1 MSGRKKRK
9 SKILDDLEPDLS
21 LQCLPSALREKLM
34 PFQRE
39 GVKFALKKNGRCL
52 IGDEM
57 GLGKTLQAIAV
68 AYHYR
73 QEWPVL
79 VVVPSSLRYQWVEEL
94 ERWVPDLEPTDIHVV
109 SSRDDIRN
117 IATAQVTILGYGL
130 IQRVDQPLMKALHDQ
145 NFQVIIVDESH
156 YLKNRQ
162 AVRTKGLVPL
172 VKQASRA
179 LLLTGTPALA
189 RPAELFPQVDAL
201 LPGKFGTW
209 TQFSKRYCNAHR
221 QFFGRFSRWDTNG
234 ASNLAELHS
243 NLQPLMIRRLK
254 AQVLT
259 QLPPKRRQRIPFDV
273 PEGQHKKE
281 LDKLAGEWRDLIGRG
296 AVPQSHDQPGMTD
309 NPSFLLRQLMV
320 EWYHTTAL
328 AKAGSVQ
335 EYIKV
340 LLENESMKFIVF
352 GHHKHMLQAVT
363 QTLIHSKVKYIR
375 IDGSVPSAERTHL
388 VQQFQGDPSIKV
400 AVLSILAA
408 GTGLTLTAAS
418 HVVFAELYWTPGVL
432 EQAEDRAHRIG
443 QHNSVHVHYLVAR
456 NTIDDWM
463 WSMLTRKVSV
473 VTSTLNGKLAV
484 LHAEE
489 CDKDQAEFLSRAAVW
504 LPGEQQEEDD
514 SFFFTQPNTQKDLR
528 SYFKPKGGRGQNAQ
542 PSDKQKSGLDTK
554 NVSLIQEDDDDD
566 ADFRDVQKA
575 HRSTRSDVFV
585 IDSDSEST
593 TDENEMGFDKSM
605 PHLESDRNM
614 LTESDASSSCDT
626 IIQSNQ
632 NVADISSLI
641 GQEEEIKLDV
651 ATPNAKR
658 NKLEDTSSVC
668 EKKAEDSSSARV
680 EKDVKESGWGCSL
693 CTFHNHALLKFCEMC
708 ETPRK
713 KGRPATRSQH
723 DSNFS
728 SPTSTVTKESKVK
741 RPVSSALGT
750 PDTKPNEGKTVTAAQ
765 KESLLSYVKEKP
777 CFNTP
782 VRPSAPHSTQN
793 TPTIRSSETP
803 MATSIKKST
812 PSDLTG
818 AEKVSNI
825 QNNNTDVVD
834 LTTYS
839 STEEEEA
846 TCNSD
851 TTTEQ
856 TVAAS
861 SSEVTESQTDS
872 IPKKTQSDIFFS
884 CTPPTFPDLA
894 LDSSIAEDLAVAA
907 QVFRPSPC
915 RGKSTWRCENSNCGY
930 SNADSDAE
938 DCDACFSPRPRKRL
952 KLSSTDSPQGSLGG
966 TVTPSLKTAG
976 TKGTPSRDSD
986 STVKP
991 VEARSASLQRGMQVP
1006 SRGHLAGSTVT
1017 AGKSGDSM
1025 SSTSKIFHSAPNTPS
1040 RKDTST
1046 GTRQGGKPTTPQ
1058 FLMKKRSIP
1067 VSVENTRTP
1076 PPKQIHKNLF
1086 SPCANSPASGSISG
1100 SPLQGSDWFDD
1111 DDISDDMLLGSEK
1124 SVSPRGH
1131 LAGSTGTAGKSGDSM
1146 YDLDNFSM
1154 NADIGTDEGEADC
1167 GSKDPV
1173 VKLEDIPVYEEL
1185 QFCASMHTDRVY
1197 LYDVDDQPLSCNFSV
1212 LDVEQR
1218 NMDCLPDLLHQP
1230 ANWRLVLRM
1239 VQEWNRLSEPKKR
1252 VVRRSGRMFISPSLL
1267 AEELSQ
1273 SQRRKAACKNQRF
1286 MSKEDFMQ
1294 RAFKVAERE
1303 GGTVQVVSKRRPSS
1317 TVTKPG
1323 QHHTSSNKPSA
1334 DSTGKQQTARLEAA
1348 AASSSD
1354 SGTAESAAED
1364 SRSMEQQAGD
1374 ETRPRGQLQVVDS
1387 AGRHL
1392 CLWCQ
1397 KPVTQQSG
1405 LTADADLEGA
1415 SSYARQHRYCSTECK
1430 EEYRIR
1436 MQGGHSRQ
1444 QLRDTEF
1451 GVCQICE
1458 TNVRQIFLQVKEL
1471 PMSERKVYLKSTL
1484 LSSLPVAQL
1493 NKIVADPKEGQFWHA
1508 DHIVPVAD
1516 GGGLCSLD
1524 NFRTLCVMCH
1534 RKVTQQQNRQ
1544 RRVAQKQERRSQ
1556 DGYRSI
1562 MDFIKQ

>member
-1 MSGRKKRK
+1 
-9 SKILDDLEPDLS
+9 
-21 LQCLPSALREKLM
+21 
-34 PFQRE
+34 
-39 GVKFALKKNGRCL
+39 
-52 IGDEM
+52 M

-221 QFFGRFSRWDTNG
+221 QFFGRFSHWDTNG

-281 LDKLAGEWRDLIGRG
+281 LDKLAGDWRDLIGRG

-352 GHHKHMLQAVT
+352 GHHKHMLQAIT

-388 VQQFQGDPSIKV
+388 VQQFQGDPTIKV

-514 SFFFTQPNTQKDLR
+514 SFFFTQVTPNTQKDLR
-528 SYFKPKGGRGQNAQ
+528 SYFKPKSGRGQKAQ
-542 PSDKQKSGLDTK
+542 PSDKQKSGLDSTK

-566 ADFRDVQKA
+566 ADFRDVQKT

-593 TDENEMGFDKSM
+593 TDVNEKGFNISM
-605 PHLESDRNM
+605 PYQESDRNM
-614 LTESDASSSCDT
+614 FTESDASSSCDT
-626 IIQSNQ
+626 IIQSDQ
-632 NVADISSLI
+632 NVEDSSSLI
-641 GQEEEIKLDV
+641 GQEEDIKPDV

-668 EKKAEDSSSARV
+668 EKKAEDSSSVRV
-680 EKDVKESGWGCSL
+680 ENDVKESGWGCSL
-693 CTFHNHALLKFCEMC
+693 CTFHNHELLKFCEMC

-713 KGRPATRSQH
+713 K
-723 DSNFS
+723 
-728 SPTSTVTKESKVK
+728 
-741 RPVSSALGT
+741 
-750 PDTKPNEGKTVTAAQ
+750 
-765 KESLLSYVKEKP
+765 
-777 CFNTP
+777 
-782 VRPSAPHSTQN
+782 
-793 TPTIRSSETP
+793 
-803 MATSIKKST
+803 
-812 PSDLTG
+812 
-818 AEKVSNI
+818 
-825 QNNNTDVVD
+825 
-834 LTTYS
+834 
-839 STEEEEA
+839 EEEG
-846 TCNSD
+846 TCESD

-856 TVAAS
+856 TVVAS
-861 SSEVTESQTDS
+861 SSEVTESQQDNV
-872 IPKKTQSDIFFS
+872 PKKTQSDILFHS
-884 CTPPTFPDLA
+884 TPPTVPDHTME
-894 LDSSIAEDLAVAA
+894 SSIAEDLAVAA
-907 QVFRPSPC
+907 KVFRPSPC
-915 RGKSTWRCENSNCGY
+915 RGKSTWQCGNSNCGY

-991 VEARSASLQRGMQVP
+991 VKARSASLQRGMQVP

-1025 SSTSKIFHSAPNTPS
+1025 SSTSKIFNSVPNTPS
-1040 RKDTST
+1040 GKDSST

-1058 FLMKKRSIP
+1058 FQMKKRSIP
-1067 VSVENTRTP
+1067 VSVETTRTP
-1076 PPKQIHKNLF
+1076 PSKLIHKNLS
-1086 SPCANSPASGSISG
+1086 SPFANSPATGSISG

-1111 DDISDDMLLGSEK
+1111 DDISDDMLLGSEN

-1131 LAGSTGTAGKSGDSM
+1131 LADSTGNAGKSGDSM

-1197 LYDVDDQPLSCNFSV
+1197 LYDVDDQPLGCNFSV

-1334 DSTGKQQTARLEAA
+1334 DSTGKQDSSAGLGTA

-1397 KPVTQQSG
+1397 KPVTKQSG

-1415 SSYARQHRYCSTECK
+1415 SSYSRQHRYCSTECK

-1484 LSSLPVAQL
+1484 LSSLPVTQL
-1493 NKIVADPKEGQFWHA
+1493 NKMVTDPKEGQFWHA

>member
-1 MSGRKKRK
+1 MAGRKKRK
-9 SKILDDLEPDLS
+9 SNILDELPPDLS
-21 LQCLPSALREKLM
+21 LQCLPSALRDKLM

-94 ERWVPDLEPTDIHVV
+94 ERWVPDLEPTHIHVV

-117 IATAQVTILGYGL
+117 ISTAQVTILGYGL
-130 IQRVDQPLMKALHDQ
+130 IQRQDQPLVKALHDQ

-156 YLKNRQ
+156 YLKNRK
-162 AVRTKGLVPL
+162 AVRTQGLVPL
-172 VKQASRA
+172 VKNAKRA

-201 LPGKFGTW
+201 LPGKFGSW
-209 TQFSKRYCNAHR
+209 TKFSKRYCNAH
-221 QFFGRFSRWDTNG
+221 QVFYGRFPRWDTNG

-273 PEGQHKKE
+273 PEGEHKKE
-281 LDKLAGEWRDLIGRG
+281 LDKLAAEWRDLIGRG
-296 AVPQSHDQPGMTD
+296 AVPQSHDQQGMPD
-309 NPSFLLRQLMV
+309 NPSFRIRQLIT

-352 GHHKHMLQAVT
+352 GHHKHMLQAVS

-388 VQQFQGDPSIKV
+388 VQQFQANPTVKV

-443 QHNSVHVHYLVAR
+443 QHSAVHVHYLVAR

-484 LHAEE
+484 LQADE

-528 SYFKPKGGRGQNAQ
+528 SYFKPKSGHGQKAQ
-542 PSDKQKSGLDTK
+542 DSQKHNLGTES
-554 NVSLIQEDDDDD
+554 VSLIQDGDDDGT
-566 ADFRDVQKA
+566 DFRDVQKT
-575 HRSTRSDVFV
+575 HRAARPDVFV
-585 IDSDSEST
+585 IDSDTEST
-593 TDENEMGFDKSM
+593 ADESEKGSSTA
-605 PHLESDRNM
+605 HLWSDGNIER
-614 LTESDASSSCDT
+614 DASSSSDDT
-626 IIQSNQ
+626 IIETDQTIRDN
-632 NVADISSLI
+632 SSLI
-641 GQEEEIKLDV
+641 GQKAETESDI
-651 ATPNAKR
+651 ATPKTKR
-658 NKLEDTSSVC
+658 SRSEDTRSVDKKGAEGLSSVGVGN
-668 EKKAEDSSSARV
+668 DV
-680 EKDVKESGWGCSL
+680 EESGWGWGCPL
-693 CTFHNHALLKFCEMC
+693 CTFQNHELLKVCEMC

-713 KGRPATRSQH
+713 KEKPTTRSQQRQC
-723 DSNFS
+723 DIDFS
-728 SPTSTVTKESKVK
+728 SPTLGVTKARNMRS
-741 RPVSSALGT
+741 RGSS
-750 PDTKPNEGKTVTAAQ
+750 PDTKAVEEKTVSVAQ
-765 KESLLSYVKEKP
+765 
-777 CFNTP
+777 
-782 VRPSAPHSTQN
+782 
-793 TPTIRSSETP
+793 
-803 MATSIKKST
+803 
-812 PSDLTG
+812 
-818 AEKVSNI
+818 
-825 QNNNTDVVD
+825 
-834 LTTYS
+834 
-839 STEEEEA
+839 EEEDDT
-846 TCNSD
+846 TCESD

-856 TVAAS
+856 TIATS
-861 SSEVTESQTDS
+861 SSKVTSYESQKDN
-872 IPKKTQSDIFFS
+872 IPKKAQSDILFCS
-884 CTPPTFPDLA
+884 TPPTVP
-894 LDSSIAEDLAVAA
+894 DSSLESSVAEDLAVAA
-907 QVFRPSPC
+907 EVFRPSPR
-915 RGKSTWRCENSNCGY
+915 RGKSTWQCENRSCGY

-952 KLSSTDSPQGSLGG
+952 KLSSTESPQSSLGG
-966 TVTPSLKTAG
+966 TATPSLKTAAI
-976 TKGTPSRDSD
+976 KGTPSRFSN
-986 STVKP
+986 STRKP
-991 VEARSASLQRGMQVP
+991 GVEMTRSPSLQKAVN
-1006 SRGHLAGSTVT
+1006 T
-1017 AGKSGDSM
+1017 
-1025 SSTSKIFHSAPNTPS
+1025 SSTSKIVHSALSTPG
-1040 RKDTST
+1040 RKDTLT
-1046 GTRQGGKPTTPQ
+1046 LQGGKPKLQ
-1058 FLMKKRSIP
+1058 FQTNKSNIP
-1067 VSVENTRTP
+1067 TSTP
-1076 PPKQIHKNLF
+1076 PSKQIHKNLS
-1086 SPCANSPASGSISG
+1086 SPFAKSPASGSISS
-1100 SPLQGSDWFDD
+1100 SPLHGSDWFDD
-1111 DDISDDMLLGSEK
+1111 DDISDDMLLSSEK

-1131 LAGSTGTAGKSGDSM
+1131 LAGGAGIARKSGGSM
-1146 YDLDNFSM
+1146 YDLENFSM
-1154 NADIGTDEGEADC
+1154 NADIGTDEGDVGC
-1167 GSKDPV
+1167 RSKDPV
-1173 VKLEDIPVYEEL
+1173 VKLEDVPVYEEL
-1185 QFCASMHTDRVY
+1185 QFCASMHTDRIY

-1218 NMDCLPDLLHQP
+1218 NMDSLPPLLHQP
-1230 ANWRLVLRM
+1230 GNWRLVLRM

-1303 GGTVQVVSKRRPSS
+1303 GGTVQLVSRQRRPSS

-1323 QHHTSSNKPSA
+1323 QLQTSSDKPAS
-1334 DSTGKQQTARLEAA
+1334 DSTSKQEFNTA

-1354 SGTAESAAED
+1354 SCTADSAAED
-1364 SRSMEQQAGD
+1364 SRPTAQEGD
-1374 ETRPRGQLQVVDS
+1374 ETRLCGQLQVVDS
-1387 AGRHL
+1387 AGRSL

-1397 KPVTQQSG
+1397 KPVSQQQSS
-1405 LTADADLEGA
+1405 LAADTEGA
-1415 SSYARQHRYCSTECK
+1415 SSHVRPSRYCSTECK

-1436 MQGGHSRQ
+1436 MKGSHHSRQ

-1451 GVCQICE
+1451 GVCQICG
-1458 TNVRQIFLQVKEL
+1458 TNMRQIFQQVKDL
-1471 PMSERKVYLKSTL
+1471 PMSERKVFLKTTP
-1484 LSSLPVAQL
+1484 LSSLPAAQL
-1493 NKIVADPKEGQFWHA
+1493 NKIIADPKEGQFWHA

-1524 NFRTLCVMCH
+1524 NFRTLCVACH
-1534 RKVTQQQNRQ
+1534 RKVTTQQNRE
-1544 RRVAQKQERRSQ
+1544 RRSAQKQERRSQ

-1562 MDFIKQ
+1562 MDFIKR

>member
-1 MSGRKKRK
+1 MAGRKKRK
-9 SKILDDLEPDLS
+9 SNILDDLEPDLS
-21 LQCLPSALREKLM
+21 LQCLPSALQEKLM

-39 GVKFALKKNGRCL
+39 GVKFALKKHGRCL

-73 QEWPVL
+73 REWPVL
-79 VVVPSSLRYQWVEEL
+79 VVVPSSLKYQWVEEL
-94 ERWVPDLEPTDIHVV
+94 ERWVPDLEPTHIHVV

-172 VKQASRA
+172 VKTARRA

-201 LPGKFGTW
+201 LPGKFGNW
-209 TQFSKRYCNAHR
+209 TQFSKRYCDAHR
-221 QFFGRFSRWDTNG
+221 QFYGRFSRWDTSG

-281 LDKLAGEWRDLIGRG
+281 LDKLAGEWRDLIGGG

-309 NPSFLLRQLMV
+309 NPSFLIRQLIV
-320 EWYHTTAL
+320 QWYHTTAL

-388 VQQFQGDPSIKV
+388 VQQFQGDPTIKV

-473 VTSTLNGKLAV
+473 VTSTLNGKLAE

-528 SYFKPKGGRGQNAQ
+528 SYFTPKSNRGQKAQ
-542 PSDKQKSGLDTK
+542 PSDKPKNSLGTKS
-554 NVSLIQEDDDDD
+554 VSLIQDDDDD
-566 ADFRDVQKA
+566 IDFRDVQKA
-575 HRSTRSDVFV
+575 HRSSRSDVFV
-585 IDSDSEST
+585 IDSDTEST
-593 TDENEMGFDKSM
+593 ADESEKSIPPVAHLLSGGKMGAIDS
-605 PHLESDRNM
+605 N
-614 LTESDASSSCDT
+614 TSSSSDT
-626 IIQSNQ
+626 IIGYDQ
-632 NVADISSLI
+632 NVDDGFSLI
-641 GQEEEIKLDV
+641 GQEKKSVIGQEIDLDV
-651 ATPNAKR
+651 ATPSSKR
-658 NKLEDTSSVC
+658 SKSEDRSS
-668 EKKAEDSSSARV
+668 EKEAEDSSSGRAENHAEV
-680 EKDVKESGWGCSL
+680 SGWGCSL
-693 CTFHNHALLKFCEMC
+693 CTFHNHELLKVCEMC

-713 KGRPATRSQH
+713 KERPSTRSQQRQS
-723 DSNFS
+723 DSDFS
-728 SPTSTVTKESKVK
+728 SPTLNVTKESKA
-741 RPVSSALGT
+741 RHLRRGASSGLGT
-750 PDTKPNEGKTVTAAQ
+750 PDSKAGEDKTVTDDAQ
-765 KESLLSYVKEKP
+765 KEDMLSVGKVGENPCDTPAKP
-777 CFNTP
+777 
-782 VRPSAPHSTQN
+782 STSHTTIQN
-793 TPTIRSSETP
+793 TPTGRGAKTCLTTSE
-803 MATSIKKST
+803 KST
-812 PSDLTG
+812 SSDLIA
-818 AEKVSNI
+818 AEKASNNH
-825 QNNNTDVVD
+825 NNNKDIVD
-834 LTTYS
+834 LTMYS
-839 STEEEEA
+839 SAEDEEA
-846 TCNSD
+846 TCESD
-851 TTTEQ
+851 STTEQ
-856 TVAAS
+856 TLAPS
-861 SSEVTESQTDS
+861 SSEFTSHEAKKDS
-872 IPKKTQSDIFFS
+872 ILKKTQSDFLFCS
-884 CTPPTFPDLA
+884 TPPAVPDPPLEPN
-894 LDSSIAEDLAVAA
+894 IAEDLAVAA

-915 RGKSTWRCENSNCGY
+915 RGKSTWQCENSSCGY
-930 SNADSDAE
+930 RNADSDAE

-952 KLSSTDSPQGSLGG
+952 KLSSTESPQGSLDG
-966 TVTPSLKTAG
+966 TLTPRLKTAD
-976 TKGTPSRDSD
+976 TKATPSRGSN
-986 STVKP
+986 SARKP
-991 VEARSASLQRGMQVP
+991 VEERRGSLQK
-1006 SRGHLAGSTVT
+1006 AI
-1017 AGKSGDSM
+1017 SM
-1025 SSTSKIFHSAPNTPS
+1025 SSASKMLQSAPNTPS
-1040 RKDTST
+1040 REEAST
-1046 GTRQGGKPTTPQ
+1046 LQGGKSKLPLRKLQ
-1058 FLMKKRSIP
+1058 MKKQSIP
-1067 VSVENTRTP
+1067 VNIGTTRTP
-1076 PPKQIHKNLF
+1076 SSKQIHKNLS
-1086 SPCANSPASGSISG
+1086 SPFANSPASGSTSG
-1100 SPLQGSDWFDD
+1100 SPGVQGSDWFDD
-1111 DDISDDMLLGSEK
+1111 DDISDDMLLDCEK

-1131 LAGSTGTAGKSGDSM
+1131 LAGSSGTTRKTGDSM
-1146 YDLDNFSM
+1146 FDLETFSM
-1154 NADIGTDEGEADC
+1154 NADIGTEEGEVDC

-1185 QFCASMHTDRVY
+1185 QFCASFHTDRVY

-1218 NMDCLPDLLHQP
+1218 NMDSLPPLLHQP

-1252 VVRRSGRMFISPSLL
+1252 VVRRSGRLFISPSLL

-1273 SQRRKAACKNQRF
+1273 SQRRKASCKNQRF

-1303 GGTVQVVSKRRPSS
+1303 GGTVQVVLRKRPSS

-1323 QHHTSSNKPSA
+1323 QAVKPAA
-1334 DSTGKQQTARLEAA
+1334 DSTDKQETSAGFGTAA
-1348 AASSSD
+1348 ANSND
-1354 SGTAESAAED
+1354 SGTADSAAED
-1364 SRSMEQQAGD
+1364 SRSTEQQEGD
-1374 ETRPRGQLQVVDS
+1374 EIRPRGQLQVVDS
-1387 AGRHL
+1387 AGRPL

-1405 LTADADLEGA
+1405 LTAETAA
-1415 SSYARQHRYCSTECK
+1415 VSSYGRQHRYCSTECK

-1436 MQGGHSRQ
+1436 MKGGHSRQ

-1451 GVCQICE
+1451 GVCQICG
-1458 TNVRQIFLQVKEL
+1458 TNMRQIFQQVKEL
-1471 PMSERKVYLKSTL
+1471 PMSERKVFLKGTP
-1484 LSSLPVAQL
+1484 LSSLPTAQL
-1493 NKIVADPKEGQFWHA
+1493 NKIITDPREGQFWHA

-1544 RRVAQKQERRSQ
+1544 RRTAQKQERRSQ

>member
-1 MSGRKKRK
+1 MAGRKKRK
-9 SKILDDLEPDLS
+9 SNILDELPPDLS
-21 LQCLPSALREKLM
+21 LQCLPSALRDKLM

-39 GVKFALKKNGRCL
+39 GVKFALRKNGRCL

-94 ERWVPDLEPTDIHVV
+94 ERWVPDLEPTHIHVV

-117 IATAQVTILGYGL
+117 ISTAQVTILGYGL
-130 IQRVDQPLMKALHDQ
+130 IQRQDQPLVKALHDQ

-156 YLKNRQ
+156 YLKNRK
-162 AVRTKGLVPL
+162 AVRTQGLVPL
-172 VKQASRA
+172 VKNAKRA

-201 LPGKFGTW
+201 LPGKFGSW
-209 TQFSKRYCNAHR
+209 TKFSKRYCNAH
-221 QFFGRFSRWDTNG
+221 QVFYGRFSRWDTNG

-273 PEGQHKKE
+273 LEGEHKKE
-281 LDKLAGEWRDLIGRG
+281 LDKLAAEWRDLIGRG
-296 AVPQSHDQPGMTD
+296 AVPQSHDQQGMAD
-309 NPSFLLRQLMV
+309 NPSFRIRQLIT

-388 VQQFQGDPSIKV
+388 VQQFQADPTVKV

-443 QHNSVHVHYLVAR
+443 QHSAVHVHYLVAR

-484 LHAEE
+484 LQADE

-514 SFFFTQPNTQKDLR
+514 SFFFTQPNRQKDLR
-528 SYFKPKGGRGQNAQ
+528 SYFKPKMGGGQKQ
-542 PSDKQKSGLDTK
+542 QSSDNKKHNLGAES
-554 NVSLIQEDDDDD
+554 VSLIQDDDDD
-566 ADFRDVQKA
+566 GTDFRDVQKT
-575 HRSTRSDVFV
+575 HRSARPEVFV
-585 IDSDSEST
+585 IDSDTEST
-593 TDENEMGFDKSM
+593 ADKSEIDSTTA
-605 PHLESDRNM
+605 HLWLDRNV
-614 LTESDASSSCDT
+614 ERDASSSSDDT
-626 IIQSNQ
+626 IIETDQTIEDSSSVISQ
-632 NVADISSLI
+632 KAETGSDI
-641 GQEEEIKLDV
+641 
-651 ATPNAKR
+651 ATPKTKR
-658 NKLEDTSSVC
+658 SRTEDTSSVG
-668 EKKAEDSSSARV
+668 ETKEEGLSSARV
-680 EKDVKESGWGCSL
+680 GNDVEESGWGCPL
-693 CTFHNHALLKFCEMC
+693 CTFQNHELLKVCEMC

-713 KGRPATRSQH
+713 KEKPKTRSQQRQH
-723 DSNFS
+723 DGDCS
-728 SPTSTVTKESKVK
+728 SPTLGVTKARNMRLRGSS
-741 RPVSSALGT
+741 SSAMGT
-750 PDTKPNEGKTVTAAQ
+750 PDTKAVEEKTVSVAQ
-765 KESLLSYVKEKP
+765 
-777 CFNTP
+777 
-782 VRPSAPHSTQN
+782 
-793 TPTIRSSETP
+793 
-803 MATSIKKST
+803 
-812 PSDLTG
+812 
-818 AEKVSNI
+818 
-825 QNNNTDVVD
+825 
-834 LTTYS
+834 
-839 STEEEEA
+839 EEGI
-846 TCNSD
+846 S
-851 TTTEQ
+851 
-856 TVAAS
+856 
-861 SSEVTESQTDS
+861 
-872 IPKKTQSDIFFS
+872 
-884 CTPPTFPDLA
+884 TPPTVRDRSLE
-894 LDSSIAEDLAVAA
+894 SSIAEDLAVAA
-907 QVFRPSPC
+907 EVFKPSPR
-915 RGKSTWRCENSNCGY
+915 RGKSTWQCENSSCGY

-952 KLSSTDSPQGSLGG
+952 KLSSTESPQSSLGG
-966 TVTPSLKTAG
+966 TATPSLKTAG
-976 TKGTPSRDSD
+976 TKGTPSRVSN
-986 STVKP
+986 STPVRKP
-991 VEARSASLQRGMQVP
+991 GVDITRSPSLQKA
-1006 SRGHLAGSTVT
+1006 AGT
-1017 AGKSGDSM
+1017 
-1025 SSTSKIFHSAPNTPS
+1025 SSTSKIVHSALSTPG
-1040 RKDTST
+1040 RKDTSSH
-1046 GTRQGGKPTTPQ
+1046 QGGKPKLQ
-1058 FLMKKRSIP
+1058 FQTNKSNIP
-1067 VSVENTRTP
+1067 PRFEATSTP
-1076 PPKQIHKNLF
+1076 PSKKSHKNLS
-1086 SPCANSPASGSISG
+1086 SPFAGSPASGSVSS

-1111 DDISDDMLLGSEK
+1111 DDISDDMLLSSEK

-1131 LAGSTGTAGKSGDSM
+1131 LAGSASTAGKSGGSM
-1146 YDLDNFSM
+1146 YDLENFSM
-1154 NADIGTDEGEADC
+1154 NADIGTDEGDVDC

-1185 QFCASMHTDRVY
+1185 QFCASMHTDRIY

-1218 NMDCLPDLLHQP
+1218 NMDSLPPLLHQP
-1230 ANWRLVLRM
+1230 GNWRLVLRM

-1294 RAFKVAERE
+1294 RAFKVAEKE
-1303 GGTVQVVSKRRPSS
+1303 GGTVQLVSRQRRPSS

-1323 QHHTSSNKPSA
+1323 QLHTSSDTQA
-1334 DSTGKQQTARLEAA
+1334 VGSTSKQEFSTAV
-1348 AASSSD
+1348 ASSSD
-1354 SGTAESAAED
+1354 SGTADSAAED
-1364 SRSMEQQAGD
+1364 SRPTGQEGD
-1374 ETRPRGQLQVVDS
+1374 EARLCGQLQVVDS
-1387 AGRHL
+1387 AGRSL

-1397 KPVTQQSG
+1397 KPVSQQQSG
-1405 LTADADLEGA
+1405 LATDTDGV
-1415 SSYARQHRYCSTECK
+1415 SSHVRPSRYCSTECK

-1436 MQGGHSRQ
+1436 MKGSHHSRQ

-1451 GVCQICE
+1451 GVCQICG
-1458 TNVRQIFLQVKEL
+1458 TNMRQIFQQVKDL
-1471 PMSERKVYLKSTL
+1471 PMSERKVFLKTTP
-1484 LSSLPVAQL
+1484 LSSLPTAQL
-1493 NKIVADPKEGQFWHA
+1493 NKIIADPKEGQFWHA

-1524 NFRTLCVMCH
+1524 NFRTLCVACH
-1534 RKVTQQQNRQ
+1534 RKQNRE
-1544 RRVAQKQERRSQ
+1544 RRSAQKQERRSQ

-1562 MDFIKQ
+1562 MDFIKR

>member
-1 MSGRKKRK
+1 MAGRKKRK
-9 SKILDDLEPDLS
+9 SNTSILDELPPDLS
-21 LQCLPSALREKLM
+21 LQCLPSALRDKLM

-94 ERWVPDLEPTDIHVV
+94 ERWVPDLEPTHIHVV

-117 IATAQVTILGYGL
+117 ISTAQVTILGYGL
-130 IQRVDQPLMKALHDQ
+130 IQRQDQPLVKALHDQ
-145 NFQVIIVDESH
+145 DFQVIIVDESH
-156 YLKNRQ
+156 YLKNRK
-162 AVRTKGLVPL
+162 AVRTQGLVPL
-172 VKQASRA
+172 VKNAKRA

-201 LPGKFGTW
+201 LPGKFGSW
-209 TQFSKRYCNAHR
+209 TKFSKRYCNAH
-221 QFFGRFSRWDTNG
+221 QVFYGRFSRWDTNG

-273 PEGQHKKE
+273 PEGEHKKE
-281 LDKLAGEWRDLIGRG
+281 LDKLAAEWRDLIGRG
-296 AVPQSHDQPGMTD
+296 AVPQSHDQQGMAD
-309 NPSFLLRQLMV
+309 NPSFRIRQLIT

-363 QTLIHSKVKYIR
+363 QTLIHSKIKYIR

-388 VQQFQGDPSIKV
+388 VHQFQGDPTVKV

-443 QHNSVHVHYLVAR
+443 QHSAVHVHYLVAR

-484 LHAEE
+484 LQAEE
-489 CDKDQAEFLSRAAVW
+489 CDRDQAEFLSQAAVW

-528 SYFKPKGGRGQNAQ
+528 SYFKPKSGGGQKPQ
-542 PSDKQKSGLDTK
+542 PSDNKKHNLGAES
-554 NVSLIQEDDDDD
+554 VSLIQENDDDGT
-566 ADFRDVQKA
+566 DFRDVQKT
-575 HRSTRSDVFV
+575 HRSARPDVFV
-585 IDSDSEST
+585 IDSDTERT
-593 TDENEMGFDKSM
+593 AD
-605 PHLESDRNM
+605 ESDKDSSTAHLWSDGNIER
-614 LTESDASSSCDT
+614 DASSSSDDT
-626 IIQSNQ
+626 IIETNQ
-632 NVADISSLI
+632 TI
-641 GQEEEIKLDV
+641 G
-651 ATPNAKR
+651 
-658 NKLEDTSSVC
+658 
-668 EKKAEDSSSARV
+668 DSSSHIDQEAETELDIATPKTKRSRSEDTRSV
-680 EKDVKESGWGCSL
+680 DKKGAEGLSSVGVGNDVQESGWGCPL
-693 CTFHNHALLKFCEMC
+693 CTFQNHELLKVCEMC

-713 KGRPATRSQH
+713 KEKPTTRSQQRQC
-723 DSNFS
+723 DSDFS
-728 SPTSTVTKESKVK
+728 SPTLGITKP
-741 RPVSSALGT
+741 RNMRRNSALGT
-750 PDTKPNEGKTVTAAQ
+750 PYTKAVKDKTVTDS
-765 KESLLSYVKEKP
+765 KGEGPLSVVQIKEKP
-777 CFNTP
+777 CIDTP
-782 VRPSAPHSTQN
+782 SSSDIIQN
-793 TPTIRSSETP
+793 TPTNRRRETP
-803 MATSIKKST
+803 MDNPVNKSA
-812 PSDLTG
+812 PSNLEE
-818 AEKVSNI
+818 AEKVSNV
-825 QNNNTDVVD
+825 QNNNTDIVD

-839 STEEEEA
+839 TTEEGDT
-846 TCNSD
+846 TCQSD
-851 TTTEQ
+851 STTEQ
-856 TVAAS
+856 TVATPSSKVAS
-861 SSEVTESQTDS
+861 HEFQKDN
-872 IPKKTQSDIFFS
+872 IPKKTQSDILFCS
-884 CTPPTFPDLA
+884 TPPTVPDSSLE
-894 LDSSIAEDLAVAA
+894 SSIAEDLAAA
-907 QVFRPSPC
+907 AEVFKPSPC
-915 RGKSTWRCENSNCGY
+915 RGKTTWQCENSSCGY

-952 KLSSTDSPQGSLGG
+952 KLSSTESPQSSLGG
-966 TVTPSLKTAG
+966 TATPSLKTAA
-976 TKGTPSRDSD
+976 TKGTPSRVSN
-986 STVKP
+986 STRKP
-991 VEARSASLQRGMQVP
+991 GVEITRSPSLQKA
-1006 SRGHLAGSTVT
+1006 AG
-1017 AGKSGDSM
+1017 M
-1025 SSTSKIFHSAPNTPS
+1025 SSTSKIVHSALSTPG

-1046 GTRQGGKPTTPQ
+1046 LQGGKPKLQ
-1058 FLMKKRSIP
+1058 FQMNKANIP
-1067 VSVENTRTP
+1067 SRFEATSTP
-1076 PPKQIHKNLF
+1076 PSKKSHKNLS
-1086 SPCANSPASGSISG
+1086 SPFASSPASGSVSS
-1100 SPLQGSDWFDD
+1100 SPLHGSDWFDD
-1111 DDISDDMLLGSEK
+1111 DDISDDMLLSSEK

-1131 LAGSTGTAGKSGDSM
+1131 LAGSASTAGKSGGSM
-1146 YDLDNFSM
+1146 YDLENFSM
-1154 NADIGTDEGEADC
+1154 NADIGTDEGDVDC

-1173 VKLEDIPVYEEL
+1173 VKLEDVPVYDEL
-1185 QFCASMHTDRVY
+1185 QFCASMHTDRIY

-1218 NMDCLPDLLHQP
+1218 NMDSLPPLLHQP
-1230 ANWRLVLRM
+1230 GNWRLVLRM

-1303 GGTVQVVSKRRPSS
+1303 GGTVQVVSRQRRPSS

-1323 QHHTSSNKPSA
+1323 QLHSSSYKPAA
-1334 DSTGKQQTARLEAA
+1334 DSTSKQEGLAESEIAV
-1348 AASSSD
+1348 ASSSA
-1354 SGTAESAAED
+1354 SGTADSTVED
-1364 SRSMEQQAGD
+1364 RGPTGQQEGD
-1374 ETRPRGQLQVVDS
+1374 ETRLHGQLQVVDS
-1387 AGRHL
+1387 AGRSL

-1397 KPVTQQSG
+1397 KPVTQQQSG
-1405 LTADADLEGA
+1405 PTADTEGA
-1415 SSYARQHRYCSTECK
+1415 SSYVRPSRYCSTECK

-1436 MQGGHSRQ
+1436 MKGSHHSRQ

-1451 GVCQICE
+1451 GVCQICG
-1458 TNVRQIFLQVKEL
+1458 TNMRQIFQQVKDL
-1471 PMSERKVYLKSTL
+1471 PMSERKVFLKTTP
-1484 LSSLPVAQL
+1484 LSSLPAAQL
-1493 NKIVADPKEGQFWHA
+1493 NKIIADPKEGQFWHA

-1524 NFRTLCVMCH
+1524 NFRTLCVTCH
-1534 RKVTQQQNRQ
+1534 RKVTTQQNRE
-1544 RRVAQKQERRSQ
+1544 RRSAQKQERRSQ

-1562 MDFIKQ
+1562 MDFIKR